1 MTRRIVLVTLVA
13 SAALA
18 AGAFAV
24 AFPSPPSVLAGY
36 AIASGGDTRW
46 ELPKELG
53 EVSGLA
59 TTPEGRVFAHGDER
73 ALLLELDVRGQ
84 RVVKTFAMGRNG
96 VPGDFEGI
104 AVVEGRFWLVTSDGI
119 LHESAE
125 GENGGWVPF
134 RTYDTG
140 VGRQCEVEGLAHDP
154 TSAALMIACKE
165 PRVAALRNQVVVFKW
180 SIARRA
186 LLPSGT
192 LRLRST
198 ALARVVGVS
207 TFHPSGIERDSATGH
222 WLLVAAR
229 ERAVVELT
237 STGQL
242 VAGAALV
249 RRRHRQPEG
258 IAIGSGR
265 TLLVADEGGGR
276 RGMLTVY
283 RRAR

>member
-1 MTRRIVLVTLVA
+1 MTRRVALIGVVA

-18 AGAFAV
+18 AGIFAV
-24 AFPSPPSVLAGY
+24 GFSSPSSVLAGY
-36 AIASGGDTRW
+36 AMASGGDTHW

-59 TTPEGRVFAHGDER
+59 TTPDGRVFAHGDER
-73 ALLLELDVRGQ
+73 ALILQLDVPGQ

-104 AVVEGRFWLVTSDGI
+104 AVVSGRFWLVTSDGM
-119 LHESAE
+119 LYESAE

-134 RTYDTG
+134 RIYDTG
-140 VGRQCEVEGLAHDP
+140 VGAQCEVEGLAYDP

-165 PRVAALRNQVVVFKW
+165 PRVPALRGQIVVFRW

-186 LLPSGT
+186 LLPRGT
-192 LRLRST
+192 LRLRSNT
-198 ALARVVGVS
+198 LARSAGVS
-207 TFHPSGIERDSATGH
+207 NFHPSGIERDSATGH

-229 ERAVVELT
+229 QRAIVEIT
-237 STGQL
+237 PAGEL
-242 VAGAALV
+242 VGGVALV

-265 TLLVADEGGGR
+265 TLLIADEGGGR

>member
-1 MTRRIVLVTLVA
+1 MTRRVVLVILVA

-18 AGAFAV
+18 AGISAV

-36 AIASGGDTRW
+36 AIPKGGDAHW

-53 EVSGLA
+53 EISGLA
-59 TTPEGRVFAHGDER
+59 ATPDGRVFAHGDER
-73 ALLLELDVRGQ
+73 ALILELDVHRQ
-84 RVVKTFAMGRNG
+84 RVLKTFAMGRNG

-104 AVVEGRFWLVTSDGI
+104 AVVGGHFWLVTSDGI
-119 LHESAE
+119 LYESAE
-125 GENGGWVPF
+125 GDNGGWVPF

-140 VGRQCEVEGLAHDP
+140 VGTQCEVEGLAYDP
-154 TSAALMIACKE
+154 TLAGLIIAGKE
-165 PRVAALRNQVVVFKW
+165 PRVRALRDHVIVFKW

-186 LLPSGT
+186 LLPRET
-192 LRLRST
+192 LRLRSNT
-198 ALARVVGVS
+198 LARSAGLS
-207 TFHPSGIERDSATGH
+207 NFHPSGIERDSATGH

-229 ERAVVELT
+229 QRAIVEITPAGEVV
-237 STGQL
+237 S
-242 VAGAALV
+242 GAALV
-249 RRRHRQPEG
+249 RQRHRQPEG

-276 RGMLTVY
+276 RGVLTLY